1 MLAHAAY
8 ALCRAARLSSPPA
21 RIPAPPA
28 DCPADRNWQ
37 EVRARFDTFSAG
49 YAGATA
55 STTDPFND
63 TLVQGFLSFP
73 PLFLPDAK
81 LAYDPV
87 KMMWGSG
94 DPANRTCVW
103 WLFSATR

>member
-1 MLAHAAY
+1 MFFLWRLPAPLLA
-8 ALCRAARLSSPPA
+8 RTPSPTST
-21 RIPAPPA
+21 RAPPA

-37 EVRARFDTFSAG
+37 EVRARFDTYAAG
-49 YAGATA
+49 YAAATA

-63 TLVQGFLSFP
+63 TSVQGFLSFP

-81 LAYDPV
+81 LAYDPAEV
-87 KMMWGSG
+87 MWGGG